1 MPKIQFFILI
11 FNLWANRGGTDQ
23 WVGCVVSHFP
33 SLCWRSDKIPLLLPV
48 LLASADLP
56 EELLLSPCAC
66 CSECL
71 LSSPC
76 PPTYHPPIHP
86 PTVHQ
91 SSKGPVAGWTRGGE
105 KWTRVCVCVWTVVW
119 REWERKQERK
129 GGGWVWKCSIVCYS
143 SAQSP
148 MEHWESGMP
157 VPLADFSSG
166 RGLIDHRWVNRT
178 EKSKKNLFFMFPL
191 MQRM

>member
-105 KWTRVCVCVWTVVW
+105 KWTRVCVCVCVDSGV
-119 REWERKQERK
+119 ERVRK
-129 GGGWVWKCSIVCYS
+129 KARKKGGWVGLEMQHSVLFISTVSYGTLGKWNAC
-143 SAQSP
+143 
-148 MEHWESGMP
+148 
-157 VPLADFSSG
+157 SSG
-166 RGLIDHRWVNRT
+166 WLQQWSNW
-178 EKSKKNLFFMFPL
+178 SSLS
-191 MQRM
+191 